1 VAGAKAVDAVEADA
15 VRAAPRRARAL
26 LLAPPRLLSVALG
39 TWFWWNS
46 LVPSLLPRSGLLQGV
61 IGAVS
66 FAVGWAVGSLVGQV
80 WDWLLVRRVGR
91 RDPLAALGVWPRV
104 AVLSVALV
112 AGVAGTVLWLRWQ
125 NDQRQVVGPDE
136 VLGVGA
142 TLTMWVT
149 TLVLVAVIVLVG
161 RLVALLVRRIDEQL
175 PRRWPAPARHLLAV
189 TSFAGV
195 VVAGVVIFVV
205 AVVMPFLDNK
215 FGEADAAPVPGL
227 LAPQTATVSGGTGS
241 LVTWSSL
248 GAEGRLFTAGTTSTD
263 ALRTFRPSSSPQA
276 PIRIYVGLRDAPDA
290 TARADLAVRE
300 LERTRAF
307 ERAYLVVWTVT
318 GTGWVDPVGA
328 AGLEYAAAGNTAIVA
343 TQYSYLPSWI
353 SFLVDK
359 DEAAQA
365 GTALYRAVYDRWSQ
379 LPADR
384 RPRLVV
390 FGESL
395 GSFGSESTFSRD
407 TASDTLAAAAKAADL
422 VLWVGPTNDNAVW
435 SALQASRQPSSPAWA
450 PVYGRDSS
458 VRLVDHG
465 PALASTPPSRVLWV
479 QHPSDPVGWWSWSTL
494 WSRPTWMTQPTGDD
508 VPKEPSWFP
517 VVTFLQV
524 TFDLMN
530 GFSASPG
537 HGHNYNPDFAYAWAA
552 LVSPPDWVAP
562 ADTDRLASTL
572 VRVAE

>member
-1 VAGAKAVDAVEADA
+1 MAGAKAVDTVEADA
-15 VRAAPRRARAL
+15 VRAAPRRAREV

-39 TWFWWNS
+39 TWFWWSS

-66 FAVGWAVGSLVGQV
+66 FAVGWALGSLVVQL
-80 WDWLLVRRVGR
+80 WDRLLRHAGR
-91 RDPLAALGVWPRV
+91 RDPLAALRPWPRV
-104 AVLSVALV
+104 VVLSFALV
-112 AGVAGTVLWLRWQ
+112 AAVVGTVLWLHWQ
-125 NDQRQVVGPDE
+125 NDQRRVVGPDE
-136 VLGVGA
+136 VLGITAAV
-142 TLTMWVT
+142 TMWVT
-149 TLVLVAVIVLVG
+149 TLVLVAVVVLLG
-161 RLVALLVRRIDEQL
+161 RLVCLVVLRIDGQL
-175 PRRWPAPARHLLAV
+175 PRRWRAPARRLVAV
-189 TSFAGV
+189 TSFAAV

-205 AVVMPFLDNK
+205 AAVMPFLDAK
-215 FGEADAAPVPGL
+215 FREADSAPVPGL

-248 GAEGRLFTAGTTSTD
+248 GAEGRLFTSGTTSTD
-263 ALRTFRPSSSPQA
+263 ALRTFRPERSPNA
-276 PIRIYVGLRDAPDA
+276 PIRVYVGLRDALDA

-300 LERTRAF
+300 LERTGAF
-307 ERAYLVVWTVT
+307 DRAYLIVWTVT

-328 AGLEYAAAGNTAIVA
+328 AGVEYVAGGDTAIVA
-343 TQYSYLPSWI
+343 AQYSYLPSWI

-365 GTALYRAVYDRWSQ
+365 SAALYRAVYDRWSQ
-379 LPADR
+379 LPADS

-395 GSFGSESTFSRD
+395 GSFGSESTFGRG
-407 TASDTLAAAAKAADL
+407 TASDTIAAATNAADL
-422 VLWVGPTNDNAVW
+422 VLWVGPTNDNPVW
-435 SALQASRQPSSPAWA
+435 NALQASRHPSSPAWA
-450 PVYGRDSS
+450 PVYGRDPS

-465 PALASTPPSRVLWV
+465 PALVSTPPSRVLWV

-494 WSRPTWMTQPTGDD
+494 WSRPAWMTQPTGDD
-508 VPKEPSWFP
+508 VPQEPSWFP

-552 LVSPPDWVAP
+552 LVAPPDWVAA

>member
-1 VAGAKAVDAVEADA
+1 MAGAKAVDTVEADA
-15 VRAAPRRARAL
+15 VRAVPRRAREV

-39 TWFWWNS
+39 TWFWWTS
-46 LVPSLLPRSGLLQGV
+46 LVPSLLPRSALIQGV

-80 WDWLLVRRVGR
+80 WDRLLHRAGR
-91 RDPLAALGVWPRV
+91 RDRLAALRRWPRV
-104 AVLSVALV
+104 AVFSVALV
-112 AGVAGTVLWLRWQ
+112 AAVVGTVLWLRWQ
-125 NDQRQVVGPDE
+125 NDQRRAVGPDE
-136 VLGVGA
+136 VLGLGA
-142 TLTMWVT
+142 AVTMWVT
-149 TLVLVAVIVLVG
+149 TLVLVAVVVLLG
-161 RLVALLVRRIDEQL
+161 RLVALLVLRIDEQL
-175 PRRWPAPARHLLAV
+175 PRRWPTPARRLVAV
-189 TSFAGV
+189 ASFAGV
-195 VVAGVVIFVV
+195 LIAGVTMLLVT
-205 AVVMPFLDNK
+205 AVMPFLDAK
-215 FGEADAAPVPGL
+215 FGDADSAPVPGL

-241 LVTWSSL
+241 LVAWSSL
-248 GAEGRLFTAGTTSTD
+248 GAEGRLFTSGTTSTD
-263 ALRTFRPSSSPQA
+263 ALRTFRPDSNPKA
-276 PIRIYVGLRDAPDA
+276 PIRVYVGLQDAPDA

-300 LERTRAF
+300 LERTGAF

-328 AGLEYAAAGNTAIVA
+328 AGVEYVAGGDTAIVA
-343 TQYSYLPSWI
+343 TQYSFLPSWI

-359 DEAAQA
+359 DEAAEA
-365 GTALYRAVYDRWSQ
+365 GRALYRAVYERWSQ
-379 LPADR
+379 LPADS

-395 GSFGSESTFSRD
+395 GSYGSESTFGRG
-407 TASDTLAAAAKAADL
+407 TASDTLAAATNAADL

-435 SALQASRQPSSPAWA
+435 SALQASRQPHSPAWA
-450 PVYGRDSS
+450 PVYGRDPSM
-458 VRLVDHG
+458 RLVDHG
-465 PALASTPPSRVLWV
+465 PELVGTPPSRVLWI

-494 WSRPTWMTQPTGDD
+494 WSPPAWMTRPTGDD

-552 LVSPPDWVAP
+552 LVAPPDWVAT
-562 ADTDRLASTL
+562 ADTDRLAQTL